1 MNSSNT
7 YFYLVLFILLVY
19 YIIEIVLKLK
29 FSKQMWGI
37 SELPNRWNIIEYFKY
52 WTSKLTADDISST
65 LKFLIVLW
73 LVFYVII
80 IFFVLALILIIL
92 KALLK

>member
-7 YFYLVLFILLVY
+7 YIYFVLLILLLY
-19 YIIEIVLKLK
+19 YIIEIVLRLK
-29 FSKQMWGI
+29 FSKQMWGV
-37 SELPNRWNIIEYFKY
+37 SEWPNRWNIIEYFKY
-52 WTSKLTADDISST
+52 WTTKQKDQNISRT

-80 IFFVLALILIIL
+80 IFCVFALLLIIL
-92 KALLK
+92 IALLK

>member
-7 YFYLVLFILLVY
+7 YLYLVLFILLFY

-29 FSKQMWGI
+29 FSKQNWGI
-37 SELPNRWNIIEYFKY
+37 SELPNRLNVLEYFKY
-52 WTSKLTADDISST
+52 WTSKLKAHDISNT
-65 LKFLIVLW
+65 LKFLIILW

-80 IFFVLALILIIL
+80 ILCVLALLLIIL
-92 KALLK
+92 IALLK